1 MRTFILPALLA
12 LGPLFALAQPKPIAD
27 FYDKYK
33 QQENVTDVKLQ
44 GWLLEIASGF
54 AEGDEQARQLL
65 SKITYLRVLVMEDGN
80 LVSPGEYKNLLK
92 EIRRSSFEELLKI
105 REGSQDIG
113 FYIREKGDAI
123 TDVLLL
129 VNGEDEFVLL
139 SLEGLLK
146 FSDLNDLNIN
156 IEGTEHFERL
166 PEKKGDVPRA

>member
-1 MRTFILPALLA
+1 MRTFILSALLA

-27 FYDKYK
+27 FYEKYK
-33 QQENVTDVKLQ
+33 QYENVTDVKLQ
-44 GWLLEIASGF
+44 GWLLEIASNF
-54 AEGDEQARQLL
+54 AEGDEQAKELL

-80 LVSPGEYKNLLK
+80 LVSPAEYKSLLK
-92 EIRRSSFEELLKI
+92 EIRQNSFEELLRI
-105 REGSQDIG
+105 REGDENIG
-113 FYIREKGDAI
+113 FYIRENGEAI

-146 FSDLNDLNIN
+146 FSDLNDLNID
-156 IEGTEHFERL
+156 IDGAEHFERL